1 MKNHIFSS
9 LNLLKNSSDGANV
22 LLEYYER
29 FGRRLFAARD
39 FKTVL
44 GVLYE
49 ELRKVYP
56 DQEIEIILTQSQQ
69 PLAKFRY
76 NEANNRVVP
85 SGEFVERNSLYRYM
99 LDRREAVLTNSYPG
113 FCGKLGVSPGK
124 IPARA
129 WIGVP
134 MKVRGRVLGALVI
147 WDRRADYFFRLQD
160 KQFLTSMTNM
170 ASFAIENIYLYDYI
184 VEKNGSYKVFDNLLP
199 KGATRN
205 SIKNVL
211 SQLLHSVLQQH
222 DVKYTGLFVGQRHSR
237 KWRVLD
243 ECSQD
248 AAFSQTGNAIPS
260 GLSRLDLSVFET
272 DEPIFWRS
280 GEEDIAPG
288 AALAESLKTLPAG
301 SGLLFPF
308 VINNSYLGAW
318 VIVRSRKNEP
328 AHDEVQM
335 YRFIFYVMSQ
345 LIEKKALMEQNRKYR
360 AYTKHLEHMKVMGE
374 LASGTMHSLNNL
386 LSVIIGKSQLL
397 QKRLAHTPYSRDLE
411 LLLQA
416 AQDGARRIH
425 RLQSYSASGKAESGR
440 KPLNINTVVQE
451 VVEIARPRFEEE
463 AQLRGIHYDL
473 DLSLGEVKAVLGDQA
488 ALREVILNLINN
500 ALDAMPEGGKLTIQT
515 SSKGNK
521 ARILVSDTGSGIPP
535 EIQKK
540 IFEPFFT
547 TKGQKGNG
555 LGLSIANDIVTRHNG
570 KIEVDSV
577 PGRGSIFTVELPM
590 SGDAV
595 LPQTPRPEFYQPLDY
610 KVLLVEDR
618 GEVRETLA
626 EMLEE
631 EGCEVVTAASASEA
645 LLKFQ
650 KYRCD
655 VVLADLS
662 MPNVNGLE
670 LARKLKGLDPAIP
683 VFIIT
688 GWNQVDD
695 ALLNANGD
703 IDGIIKKP
711 FNIEEI
717 RQEFIQV
724 VGNKTRQFHK
734 NGFSV

>member
-56 DQEIEIILTQSQQ
+56 DQEIEIILTQNQQ

-85 SGEFVERNSLYRYM
+85 SGEFVERNTLYRYM

-124 IPARA
+124 IPARS

-147 WDRRADYFFRLQD
+147 WDRRPDYFFRLQD

-184 VEKNGSYKVFDNLLP
+184 VEKNGSYKVFDSLLP

-243 ECSQD
+243 ECYQD
-248 AAFSQTGNAIPS
+248 AVFSRGGSAIQS
-260 GLSRLDLSVFET
+260 GLSHLDLSVFET
-272 DEPIFWRS
+272 DEPVFWRS
-280 GEEDIAPG
+280 GAEDNALN
-288 AALAESLKTLPAG
+288 AALAEPLKALPAG

-308 VINNSYLGAW
+308 VINNTYLGAW
-318 VIVRSRKNEP
+318 IIVRSRKKEP

-335 YRFIFYVMSQ
+335 YRFIFYVMAQ

-440 KPLNINTVVQE
+440 KPLNINSLVQE

-473 DLSLGEVKAVLGDQA
+473 DVSLGEVKAVLGDQA

-577 PGRGSIFTVELPM
+577 PGRGSIFAVELSM
-590 SGDAV
+590 TGDAV
-595 LPQTPRPEFYQPLDY
+595 LPQSSRPEFYQPLDY

-631 EGCEVVTAASASEA
+631 EGCEVVTAATASEA

-695 ALLNANGD
+695 AVLNANGD